1 MRVLLT
7 TCSYQDTPG
16 PHHAKMAAQGWDL
29 VRERGPLS
37 EARMLE
43 LAGDFDAFLC
53 GDDAITRAVIE
64 KSRPRLQVI
73 SKYGIGLDKIDIPAT
88 QQLRVP
94 VLFTPGVNHDTV
106 AEHTFLLLL
115 ALAKNFPYAID
126 GTRAGR
132 WDRMTGSE
140 LFAKRIGL
148 IGLGR
153 IGQEVARRARAF
165 GMQVHGFGNYWP
177 DDFATEFQITRHLS
191 LDSLFG
197 SVDIISPHTN
207 LNAQTLHCINAER
220 LNRLPDGAWIINTG
234 RGELIDQ
241 AAILAALDSG
251 KLAGYAADVLDQEP
265 PPADHPLLHHPKVI
279 ITPHVGSRTFESVPR
294 QALKSLTNLI
304 NALHGN
310 GECNC
315 ANGVIESTPPPLPPH
330 PNLQSRVIPSDSS
343 GGQGSLLA
351 P

>member
-16 PHHAKMAAQGWDL
+16 PHHKLMESQGWEI

-53 GDDAITRAVIE
+53 GDDGITRAVLE
-64 KSRPRLQVI
+64 KSLPRLKVI

-88 QQLRVP
+88 KELKVP

-115 ALAKNFPYAID
+115 ALAKNFVYAID

-132 WDRMTGSE
+132 WDRKTGSE
-140 LFAKRIGL
+140 LFDKKIGL

-165 GMQVHGFGNYWP
+165 GMEVHAYGNYWP
-177 DDFATEFQITRHLS
+177 EEIAEEFQIIRHDS
-191 LDSLFG
+191 LDSLFS
-197 SVDIISPHTN
+197 SVDIVSPHTKLTAET
-207 LNAQTLHCINAER
+207 LNCVNAER
-220 LNRLPDGAWIINTG
+220 LAMMPDGSWVINTG

-241 AAILAALDSG
+241 AAIIAALDSG
-251 KLAGYAADVLDQEP
+251 KLAGYAADVLDEEP

-294 QALKSLTNLI
+294 QAMKSLTNLI
-304 NALHGN
+304 NALK
-310 GECNC
+310 GEGETNC
-315 ANGVIESTPPPLPPH
+315 ANGVI
-330 PNLQSRVIPSDSS
+330 
-343 GGQGSLLA
+343 
-351 P
+351 

>member
-1 MRVLLT
+1 MRVLLS

-16 PHHAKMAAQGWDL
+16 PHHALMEAQGWEI

-37 EARMLE
+37 LERMLE
-43 LAGDFDAFLC
+43 IAGGFDAFLC
-53 GDDAITRAVIE
+53 GDDAITREVLE
-64 KSRPRLQVI
+64 KSLPRLKVI

-88 QQLRVP
+88 KELKIP

-115 ALAKNFPYAID
+115 AMAKNFPYAID

-132 WDRMTGSE
+132 WDRKTGSE
-140 LFAKRIGL
+140 LFEKRIGL

-165 GMQVHGFGNYWP
+165 GMEVHAYGNYWP
-177 DDFATEFQITRHLS
+177 EDIAEQFQIIRHDS
-191 LDSLFG
+191 LDSLFS
-197 SVDIISPHTN
+197 SVDIISPHTK
-207 LNAQTLHCINAER
+207 LTKETLHCVNAER
-220 LNRLPDGAWIINTG
+220 LAMMPDGSWVINTG

-241 AAILAALDSG
+241 AAVIAALDSG
-251 KLAGYAADVLDQEP
+251 KLAGYAADVLDEEP

-294 QALKSLTNLI
+294 QAMKSLTNLI
-304 NALHGN
+304 NALK
-310 GECNC
+310 GEGETNC
-315 ANGVIESTPPPLPPH
+315 ANGVI
-330 PNLQSRVIPSDSS
+330 
-343 GGQGSLLA
+343 
-351 P
+351 

>member
-16 PHHAKMAAQGWDL
+16 PHHDLMASQGWEI

-37 EARMLE
+37 EARMME

-53 GDDAITRAVIE
+53 GDDAITRAVLE
-64 KSRPRLQVI
+64 KSLPRLRVI
-73 SKYGIGLDKIDIPAT
+73 SKYGIGLDKIDILAT
-88 QQLRVP
+88 QELKIP

-126 GTRAGR
+126 STRAGR
-132 WDRMTGSE
+132 WDRSTGNE

-148 IGLGR
+148 IGMGR

-165 GMQVHGFGNYWP
+165 GMAVHGYGNFWP
-177 DDFATEFQITRHLS
+177 EEIAAEFQITRHAT
-191 LDSLFG
+191 LDSLFE
-197 SVDIISPHTN
+197 SADVISPHTN
-207 LNAQTLHCINAER
+207 LNPQTLHCINAER
-220 LNRLPDGAWIINTG
+220 INRLPNGSWIINTG

-241 AAILAALDSG
+241 AAIIAALDSG

-294 QALKSLTNLI
+294 QAMKSLTNLI
-304 NALHGN
+304 QALKGE

-315 ANGVIESTPPPLPPH
+315 ANGVI
-330 PNLQSRVIPSDSS
+330 R
-343 GGQGSLLA
+343 
-351 P
+351 

>member
-7 TCSYQDTPG
+7 TCSFQDTPG
-16 PHHAKMAAQGWDL
+16 PHHALMAAQGWDV

-37 EARMLE
+37 EARMLS

-64 KSRPRLQVI
+64 KSLPRLKVI
-73 SKYGIGLDKIDIPAT
+73 SKYGIGLDKIDIPT
-88 QQLRVP
+88 TRELKLP

-115 ALAKNFPYAID
+115 ALAKNFPFAID
-126 GTRAGR
+126 ATRAGR
-132 WDRMTGSE
+132 WERKTGSE
-140 LFAKRIGL
+140 LYGKKLGL

-153 IGQEVARRARAF
+153 IGQEVARRAHAF
-165 GMQVHGFGNYWP
+165 GMEVHGYGNFWP
-177 DDFATEFQITRHLS
+177 SEIATAYGITRHTT

-197 SVDIISPHTN
+197 HVNIISPHTN
-207 LNAQTLHCINAER
+207 LNPETLHCINAAR
-220 LNRLPDGAWIINTG
+220 LALMPEGSWLINTG

-241 AAILAALDSG
+241 AAVIAALDSG
-251 KLAGYAADVLDQEP
+251 KLAGYGADVLDQEP

-294 QALKSLTNLI
+294 QAMKALTNLI
-304 NALHGN
+304 HVLN
-310 GECNC
+310 GEGEFHC
-315 ANGVIESTPPPLPPH
+315 ANGVI
-330 PNLQSRVIPSDSS
+330 
-343 GGQGSLLA
+343 
-351 P
+351 

>member
-1 MRVLLT
+1 MRILLT

-16 PHHAKMAAQGWDL
+16 PHHELMESQGWEI

-53 GDDAITRAVIE
+53 GDDALTREVLE
-64 KSRPRLQVI
+64 KSLPKLKVI

-88 QQLRVP
+88 KELRIP

-115 ALAKNFPYAID
+115 AMAKNFPYAID

-132 WDRMTGSE
+132 WDRKTGSE
-140 LFAKRIGL
+140 LFSKRIGL

-165 GMQVHGFGNYWP
+165 GMEVHAFGNYWP
-177 DDFATEFQITRHLS
+177 EDIAEEFQITRHQTLE
-191 LDSLFG
+191 SLFS
-197 SVDIISPHTN
+197 SVDIISPHTK
-207 LNAQTLHCINAER
+207 LTPDALHCVNHAR
-220 LNRLPDGAWIINTG
+220 LALMPDGSWLVNTG

-241 AAILAALDSG
+241 DAVIDALDSG
-251 KLAGYAADVLDQEP
+251 KLAGYATDVLDEEP
-265 PPADHPLLHHPKVI
+265 PRPDHPLLHHPKVI
-279 ITPHVGSRTFESVPR
+279 VTPHVGSRTFESVPR
-294 QALKSLTNLI
+294 QAMKSLTNLI
-304 NALHGN
+304 NALKN
-310 GECNC
+310 EGETNC
-315 ANGVIESTPPPLPPH
+315 ANGVI
-330 PNLQSRVIPSDSS
+330 
-343 GGQGSLLA
+343 
-351 P
+351 